1 MIQPFFNGGGE
12 NVFQA
17 FTRRRRRD
25 PAFSLYCRDGPD
37 IRPDTESNTQ
47 KTTGYLMVK
56 LYSI

>member
-1 MIQPFFNGGGE
+1 MIQSFFNGGGG

-37 IRPDTESNTQ
+37 IRPDT
-47 KTTGYLMVK
+47 K
-56 LYSI
+56 